1 MFFDE
6 IDMRKEI
13 DSLHI
18 EDFYPLSTMPFDKT
32 NQNVLTFYNKEVSI
46 YLGENFNEDFIYYTI
61 LSNGDILFLYK
72 DNITHICLPLFAKEP
87 YGYRMKVSPTKINGI
102 NLETNLKLI
111 GKQSWI
117 HTIRH
122 YPFGLQQDALLMYLN
137 NIDTSYKQLIKQLL
151 DGYLEI
157 LFKYPYFKINMLSDS
172 LISLIKIVY
181 KRDVEEFFKDKNI
194 PYFLVFN
201 KKTHSFAFSNEIEAE
216 KYVFNSYELKLSIRL
231 IDNSQSVIAYQKTDS
246 GYIFLVV

>member
-1 MFFDE
+1 MFFEE
-6 IDMRKEI
+6 IAMRKEI

-32 NQNVLTFYNKEVSI
+32 NQNILTFYNKEVSI
-46 YLGENFNEDFIYYTI
+46 YIGEEFNQDFVHYTI

-87 YGYRMKVSPTKINGI
+87 YGYRMKVSPTKINSI
-102 NLETNLKLI
+102 NLATNLKLI

-137 NIDTSYKQLIKQLL
+137 NIDTSYRQLIKQLI

-157 LFKYPYFKINMLSDS
+157 LFQYPYFKINILSDS

-181 KRDVEEFFKDKNI
+181 KKDVEEFIKNKDI
-194 PYFLVFN
+194 SYYLISN
-201 KKTHSFAFSNEIEAE
+201 KKTHSFAFSEEIEAE
-216 KYVFNSYELKLSIRL
+216 KYVFNFYESKLKIEKVK
-231 IDNSQSVIAYQKTDS
+231 NSQSIIAYHKTES
-246 GYIFLVV
+246 GYVFLVK